1 MAKFNKF
8 GNFICKHR
16 AIIIVI
22 AILLLIPSILGI
34 KATRINY
41 DILTYLPRNVETIE
55 GQSILSKDFNIGSY
69 SILLV
74 DKEMTPKDV
83 LKMENKI
90 KEIDCVDKVVGVY
103 DVLGTTVPL
112 EIVPEDIQEKI
123 SADGET
129 PIIVTFRTG
138 IGDDATLKAI
148 EDIRDIAKKQCMVSG
163 MSATSQDIK
172 DILNSEMA
180 LYVIVAVI
188 LCIIVLTIAL
198 DSYSIPFFLLGSIG
212 IAILYN
218 MGTNV
223 LLGEISYITKAIATV
238 LQLGVTMDFSI
249 FLYNSYQSEK
259 KHSKDIYEAMSN
271 AIGNTLSSVVGSS
284 LTTIAGF
291 LALCTMQLAIGSD
304 IGLVMAKGVLI
315 GLVCSVTVLPAAI
328 LVCDKFIEKTS
339 HKEILPEFIHL
350 RDFAVKHYKIAI
362 IVFLILLV
370 PAMYGNSHVK
380 VYYNLNSS
388 LPEKLESVPAN
399 RELSQKFNMVSMQ
412 IALVDRNLSDD
423 TINNMLNEIDNLD
436 GVEWSISKS
445 KVIDTGLPN
454 EMIFDDIK
462 SIFENDKYQ
471 MIMINSSYETATNEE
486 NALVDSINSII
497 KKYDNNAILSG
508 EAPLMKDLVE
518 IADTDFNSVN
528 ITSIA
533 IIFILMIFVF
543 KSPTIPVI
551 LVAIIEFAIFLNM
564 SFTCYTNTTIPFIA
578 SIVIGT
584 IQLGAT
590 VDYAILMT
598 NRYLDGRIS
607 GKDKKEAAKYAL
619 DNSMKSIIVSAS
631 CFFAATCGVSIIS
644 QIDMIGSICT
654 LLSRGAIISMFVV
667 ITILPAFLIAFDKII
682 CKTTKSTKH
691 ADIKY

>member
-8 GNFICKHR
+8 GNFICKYR
-16 AIIIVI
+16 VAIIVI
-22 AILLLIPSILGI
+22 AILLIIPSIIGI
-34 KATRINY
+34 NATRINY
-41 DILTYLPRNVETIE
+41 DILTYLPNNVETIK
-55 GQSILSKDFNIGSY
+55 GQNILSEEFDMGSY

-74 DKEMTPKDV
+74 GKEMTPKDV
-83 LKMENKI
+83 LKMEDKI

-103 DVLGTTVPL
+103 DILGTSIPL
-112 EIVPEDIQEKI
+112 EMLPEDIQEKI

-129 PIIVTFRTG
+129 PIIVTFKSG
-138 IGDDATLKAI
+138 IGDDDTLQAI
-148 EDIRDIAKKQCMVSG
+148 EDIRSIAREQCMVSG

-172 DILNSEMA
+172 ELLNSEMS
-180 LYVIVAVI
+180 LYVVIAVV
-188 LCIIVLTIAL
+188 LCILVLTIAL

-223 LLGEISYITKAIATV
+223 ILGEISYITKAIATV

-249 FLYNSYQSEK
+249 FLYHSYQSEK
-259 KHSKDIYEAMSN
+259 KKSNNIYEAMSN
-271 AIGNTLSSVVGSS
+271 AISNTLSSVVGSS

-291 LALCTMQLAIGSD
+291 LALCTMQLTRGKD

-315 GLVCSVTVLPAAI
+315 GLVCVVTVLPAAL
-328 LVCDKFIEKTS
+328 LVFDKFIEKTS
-339 HKEILPEFIHL
+339 HKEILPSFIHL
-350 RDFAVKHYKIAI
+350 KDFVIKHYKAAI
-362 IVFLILLV
+362 VIFLLLLI
-370 PAMYGNSHVK
+370 PAMYGNNNVN
-380 VYYNLNSS
+380 VYYNLNKS
-388 LPEKLESVPAN
+388 LPDKLASVPAN
-399 RELSQKFNMVSMQ
+399 RELSEKFNIVSMQ
-412 IALVDRNLSDD
+412 IALVDKNLSDN
-423 TINNMLNEIDNLD
+423 TVNNMLEEIESLD

-454 EMIFDDIK
+454 EMISDDIK
-462 SIFENDKYQ
+462 SIFESDKYQ
-471 MIMINSSYETATNEE
+471 MIMINSTYETATDEE
-486 NALVDSINSII
+486 NALVDKIDNII
-497 KKYDNNAILSG
+497 KKYDSNAILSG

-528 ITSIA
+528 LTSIA

-564 SFTCYTNTTIPFIA
+564 SCTCYTNTTIPFVA

-598 NRYLDGRIS
+598 NKYLEGRIL
-607 GKDKKEAAKYAL
+607 GKDKKEAAGYAL

-644 QIDMIGSICT
+644 KIDMVGSICT
-654 LLSRGAIISMFVV
+654 LISRGALISMIVV
-667 ITILPAFLIAFDKII
+667 ITILPAFLMVFDKLI
-682 CKTTKSTKH
+682 CRTTKSTRK

>member
-41 DILTYLPRNVETIE
+41 DILTYLPRSVETIE

-112 EIVPEDIQEKI
+112 EMVPEDIQEKI

-188 LCIIVLTIAL
+188 LCIIVLTIAI

-291 LALCTMQLAIGSD
+291 LALCTMQLTIGSD

-412 IALVDRNLSDD
+412 IVLVDRNLSDD

>member
-112 EIVPEDIQEKI
+112 EMVPEDIQEKI

-188 LCIIVLTIAL
+188 LCIIVLTIAI

-291 LALCTMQLAIGSD
+291 LALCTMQLTIGSD

-454 EMIFDDIK
+454 EMISDDIK

-691 ADIKY
+691 GDIKY

>member
-112 EIVPEDIQEKI
+112 EMVPEDIQEKI

-412 IALVDRNLSDD
+412 IVLVDRNLSDD

>member
-1 MAKFNKF
+1 
-8 GNFICKHR
+8 
-16 AIIIVI
+16 
-22 AILLLIPSILGI
+22 
-34 KATRINY
+34 
-41 DILTYLPRNVETIE
+41 
-55 GQSILSKDFNIGSY
+55 
-69 SILLV
+69 
-74 DKEMTPKDV
+74 
-83 LKMENKI
+83 
-90 KEIDCVDKVVGVY
+90 
-103 DVLGTTVPL
+103 
-112 EIVPEDIQEKI
+112 
-123 SADGET
+123 
-129 PIIVTFRTG
+129 
-138 IGDDATLKAI
+138 
-148 EDIRDIAKKQCMVSG
+148 
-163 MSATSQDIK
+163 
-172 DILNSEMA
+172 
-180 LYVIVAVI
+180 
-188 LCIIVLTIAL
+188 
-198 DSYSIPFFLLGSIG
+198 
-212 IAILYN
+212 
-218 MGTNV
+218 
-223 LLGEISYITKAIATV
+223 
-238 LQLGVTMDFSI
+238 
-249 FLYNSYQSEK
+249 
-259 KHSKDIYEAMSN
+259 
-271 AIGNTLSSVVGSS
+271 
-284 LTTIAGF
+284 
-291 LALCTMQLAIGSD
+291 MQLAIGRD

-339 HKEILPEFIHL
+339 HKEILPEFTHL
-350 RDFAVKHYKIAI
+350 KDFVVKHYKLAI
-362 IVFLILLV
+362 IVFLILLI

-423 TINNMLNEIDNLD
+423 TVNNMLNEIDNLD

-454 EMIFDDIK
+454 EMISDDIK
-462 SIFENDKYQ
+462 SIFESDKYQ

-497 KKYDNNAILSG
+497 KKYDSNAILSG

-528 ITSIA
+528 LTSIA

-564 SFTCYTNTTIPFIA
+564 SCTCYTNTTIPFIA

-598 NRYLDGRIS
+598 NKYLDGRIS
-607 GKDKKEAAKYAL
+607 GKGKKEAAKYAL

>member
-16 AIIIVI
+16 AIIIVS

-112 EIVPEDIQEKI
+112 EMVPEDIQEKI

-238 LQLGVTMDFSI
+238 LQLGVTMDFYI

-291 LALCTMQLAIGSD
+291 LALCTMQLAIGRE
-304 IGLVMAKGVLI
+304 IGLVMAQGVLI

-412 IALVDRNLSDD
+412 IVLVDRNLSDD

>member
-41 DILTYLPRNVETIE
+41 DILTYLPRSVETIE

-112 EIVPEDIQEKI
+112 EMVPEDIQEKI

-188 LCIIVLTIAL
+188 LCIIVLTIAI

-291 LALCTMQLAIGSD
+291 LALCTMQLTIGSD

>member
-41 DILTYLPRNVETIE
+41 DILTYLPRSVETIE

-112 EIVPEDIQEKI
+112 EMVPEDIQEKI

-188 LCIIVLTIAL
+188 LCIIVLTIAI

-291 LALCTMQLAIGSD
+291 LALCTMQLTIGSD

-691 ADIKY
+691 GDIKY

>member
-41 DILTYLPRNVETIE
+41 DILTYLPRSVETIE

-74 DKEMTPKDV
+74 DKVMTPKDV

-112 EIVPEDIQEKI
+112 EMVPEDIQEKI

-188 LCIIVLTIAL
+188 LCIIVLTIAI

-291 LALCTMQLAIGSD
+291 LALCTMQLTIGSD

-454 EMIFDDIK
+454 EMISDDIK